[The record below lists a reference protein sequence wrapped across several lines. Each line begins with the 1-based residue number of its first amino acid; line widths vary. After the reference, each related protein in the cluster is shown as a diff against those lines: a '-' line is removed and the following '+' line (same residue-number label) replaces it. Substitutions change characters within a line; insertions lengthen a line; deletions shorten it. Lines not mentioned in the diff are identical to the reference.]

1 MEREQV
7 VKVQVDMMRELQ
19 TLFANRAEN
28 SDNLLE
34 GIQALVKSAY
44 CAGVIG
50 GIGLSNDNNEVQVEA
65 ANMQENLCA
74 LAVKLDDKVTELM
87 EFNE

>member
-1 MEREQV
+1 MEKERIMKIQVDTMRE
-7 VKVQVDMMRELQ
+7 VQV
-19 TLFANRAEN
+19 LFMNSAEN

-34 GIQALVKSAY
+34 GIQALIKSAY

-50 GIGLSNDNNEVQVEA
+50 GIGLANDNNEVQVEA
-65 ANMQENLCA
+65 ANTQENLLA